1 MGRLAEPVDE
11 ANTCLFS
18 VTDLCILLTS
28 IDIIVYPYQHTK
40 HSCQILIFQYMGR
53 LAEPVEVAKTCLYL
67 ATDATYSTGQN
78 IYVSGGDELDYG
90 FKSQMG
96 FFFQP

>member
-1 MGRLAEPVDE
+1 
-11 ANTCLFS
+11 
-18 VTDLCILLTS
+18 
-28 IDIIVYPYQHTK
+28 
-40 HSCQILIFQYMGR
+40 MGR

>member
-1 MGRLAEPVDE
+1 
-11 ANTCLFS
+11 
-18 VTDLCILLTS
+18 
-28 IDIIVYPYQHTK
+28 
-40 HSCQILIFQYMGR
+40 MGR
-53 LAEPVEVAKTCLYL
+53 LAEPVEVAKACLYL

-96 FFFQP
+96 FFFQPWINVTGTSAFMNNPNYALSI